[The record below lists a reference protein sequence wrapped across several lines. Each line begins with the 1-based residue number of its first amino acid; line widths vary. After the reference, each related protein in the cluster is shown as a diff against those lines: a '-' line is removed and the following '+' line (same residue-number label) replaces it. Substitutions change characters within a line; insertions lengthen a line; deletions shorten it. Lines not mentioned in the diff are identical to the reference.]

1 MYELI
6 LKYKYIHVNIVLERQ
21 ESGEVLGRDGGDM
34 ETDKLL
40 SIEEGA
46 VQLGIS
52 PLTMRAWIRQRR
64 LPYIQLGRRIL
75 LDPKD
80 VQRFIDANRMKAV
93 SFSGRD

>member
-1 MYELI
+1 
-6 LKYKYIHVNIVLERQ
+6 
-21 ESGEVLGRDGGDM
+21 M
-34 ETDKLL
+34 ETEKLL

-64 LPYIQLGRRIL
+64 LPFIQLGRRIL

>member
-1 MYELI
+1 
-6 LKYKYIHVNIVLERQ
+6 
-21 ESGEVLGRDGGDM
+21 M
-34 ETDKLL
+34 ETEKLL

-64 LPYIQLGRRIL
+64 LPFIQLGRRIL

-80 VQRFIDANRMKAV
+80 VQRFIDANRVKAV
-93 SFSGRD
+93 SFSERN

>member
-80 VQRFIDANRMKAV
+80 VQRFIDANRVKAV
-93 SFSGRD
+93 SFSERN